1 MRGIG
6 QKPGSEARSARCAA
20 ADLLRPN
27 GNTRPAPAQRAR
39 SPRANRRT
47 TPAASPTAP
56 TSRRAPMAGTGPC
69 IWRAMTGR
77 RTRRLSAR
85 TLPTPGVFSTSSAT
99 SGNGLPTAMAR
110 ISPVHRRTAA
120 HSSCPESQARH
131 PRRRLALPCE
141 LSAGRQSRWQPGR
154 HPRQRSGISPGTLV
168 PVNHIGLPASWPCTE
183 HHQPDNCRRAK
194 SVAGKSRP
202 TTTLV
207 NAPPRG
213 KRMRMDEWSRT
224 RINRLSI
231 LLPAIRQ
238 TSISIWSISIF
249 FLDLR
254 NCLH

>member
-1 MRGIG
+1 MIRL
-6 QKPGSEARSARCAA
+6 KPHPSSLCANDSLPSLQSAPSVGTSPAHLYTPIESISDSRHAGS
-20 ADLLRPN
+20 LPP
-27 GNTRPAPAQRAR
+27 PAVVEPCGGCPPVR
-39 SPRANRRT
+39 SPRLGSFRRHRQRLGMDCRLLLPGFHPYT
-47 TPAASPTAP
+47 D
-56 TSRRAPMAGTGPC
+56 
-69 IWRAMTGR
+69 GR
-77 RTRRLSAR
+77 QRIPVAR
-85 TLPTPGVFSTSSAT
+85 
-99 SGNGLPTAMAR
+99 M
-110 ISPVHRRTAA
+110 
-120 HSSCPESQARH
+120 SQARH

-168 PVNHIGLPASWPCTE
+168 PVSHIGLPASWLCTD

-194 SVAGKSRP
+194 SGAGKSRP
-202 TTTLV
+202 TTTIV
-207 NAPPRG
+207 NATPRG
-213 KRMRMDEWSRT
+213 KRMRMNEWSRA